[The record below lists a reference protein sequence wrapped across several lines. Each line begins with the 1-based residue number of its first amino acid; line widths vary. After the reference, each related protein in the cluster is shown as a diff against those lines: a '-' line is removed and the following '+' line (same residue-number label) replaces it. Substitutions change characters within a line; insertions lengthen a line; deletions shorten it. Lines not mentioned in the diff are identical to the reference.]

1 MRSPSLVEMQRGER
15 GCGAFSSVMSCTV
28 HMCQCGEWSFL
39 LTPCLN
45 QGRSFCV
52 PVPQEL
58 KGLFPLHKKV
68 FGEKKRG
75 RENECMIPASW
86 NFPYS
91 DSFVAL
97 DSGPWLSAHQLHLP
111 KMQTGVFCGFWFY
124 WVCSLVGCFCFVWLD
139 FFRKTFSSVPSKNT
153 VMFACNLIQQCVS
166 WHDKKVNLQS
176 A

>member
-1 MRSPSLVEMQRGER
+1 MEMQRVER
-15 GCGAFSSVMSCTV
+15 GCGAFSSQSCPARSTCV
-28 HMCQCGEWSFL
+28 SVGNGHFFSL
-39 LTPCLN
+39 LVSTREEASVL
-45 QGRSFCV
+45 

-139 FFRKTFSSVPSKNT
+139 FFRKTFSSVLSKNT
-153 VMFACNLIQQCVS
+153 VLFACNLIQQCVS

>member
-1 MRSPSLVEMQRGER
+1 
-15 GCGAFSSVMSCTV
+15 
-28 HMCQCGEWSFL
+28 MCQCGEWSFL
-39 LTPCLN
+39 LSPCLN

-58 KGLFPLHKKV
+58 KGLFPLRNKV

-111 KMQTGVFCGFWFY
+111 EMQTGVFCGFWFC
-124 WVCSLVGCFCFVWLD
+124 WVCSLVGYFCFVWLD
-139 FFRKTFSSVPSKNT
+139 FFLEKPSILCCLKILWCLLAIWYSSVSLDMIKKLT
-153 VMFACNLIQQCVS
+153 FNLPR
-166 WHDKKVNLQS
+166 WWDKTLVVLFKEQIP
-176 A
+176 